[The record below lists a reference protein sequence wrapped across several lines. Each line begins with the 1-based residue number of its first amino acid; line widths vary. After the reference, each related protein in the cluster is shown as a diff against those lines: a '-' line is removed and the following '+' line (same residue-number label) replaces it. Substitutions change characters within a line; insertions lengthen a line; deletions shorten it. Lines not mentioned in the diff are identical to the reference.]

1 METRENS
8 HDVSLDSGSY
18 RFKVEF
24 KNVFGQVAFV
34 TEYKYFEILE
44 VYQPKLF
51 LISDSAINK
60 ERCFDG
66 IFNFNA
72 ENLNRQA
79 LFYLDGKTKS
89 GESLRLEP
97 EDVTVS
103 GNLVQVKFA
112 PEKIPAGKYNLVV
125 QNPGGLTAISK
136 NIRIYEDGDD
146 GGTFFFLFHMHRKFF

>member
-1 METRENS
+1 MKKKSGDDYEQIFDMETRENS

-60 ERCFDG
+60 ERC
-66 IFNFNA
+66 
-72 ENLNRQA
+72 L
-79 LFYLDGKTKS
+79 S
-89 GESLRLEP
+89 ESL
-97 EDVTVS
+97 
-103 GNLVQVKFA
+103 
-112 PEKIPAGKYNLVV
+112 
-125 QNPGGLTAISK
+125 ISMQK
-136 NIRIYEDGDD
+136 
-146 GGTFFFLFHMHRKFF
+146 T